1 MRHSVISIK
10 SWSASTDFRT
20 WVNFGIH
27 VIFYVSK
34 PNIILF
40 SWGILD
46 SFCATDR
53 IRTRGLQNRSQL
65 PWHSLNRFKLVVK
78 HTKSKITNKVR
89 RNQPVHGFIES
100 HNDSFWCTVTS
111 LSPGS
116 FSFMCCLRLPL
127 AQRQRT
133 KIRLEDKRKRRGRI
147 VSDFDTGCVLR
158 TLKPVDK
165 VNTNLNLS
173 FFLLGRLS
181 TLCFSHTASLH
192 FVVFKRQYLVYSSC

>member
-1 MRHSVISIK
+1 MRHSVVSIK

-20 WVNFGIH
+20 WVNYGIH

-40 SWGILD
+40 FWGILD

-53 IRTRGLQNRSQL
+53 IRTRGLQNWSQL

-89 RNQPVHGFIES
+89 RNQPFHGFIES

-133 KIRLEDKRKRRGRI
+133 KIRLRRRTKEKK
-147 VSDFDTGCVLR
+147 SDRLR
-158 TLKPVDK
+158 FWRWLWFE
-165 VNTNLNLS
+165 N
-173 FFLLGRLS
+173 FQA
-181 TLCFSHTASLH
+181 CW
-192 FVVFKRQYLVYSSC
+192 